1 MTNAAVTANRDSVLS
16 SLESLLSTMELE
28 SSELEQKQALES
40 GYEQQIAGMERQRQ
54 VVSALM
60 ADHVKNDEELVSKF
74 LTDAFWEMLVE
85 STERWD
91 VRNDRTLGLFR
102 SASSMIMKNDWDT
115 NGPSTTDW
123 VESFQRSIAR
133 KRKEVLAES
142 TNNNRLVKLSHLTT
156 LQIDEKVF
164 RDPAYRA
171 APKEYWRQYA
181 AFKLIGSVLAS
192 RKSSFDLAAE
202 MKPAFDVLRLALG

>member
-40 GYEQQIAGMERQRQ
+40 GYEKQIAGMERQRQ
-54 VVSALM
+54 VVAALM

-85 STERWD
+85 STERWE

-102 SASSMIMKNDWDT
+102 SASSMIMKNDWDPK
-115 NGPSTTDW
+115 GPSTTDW

-192 RKSSFDLAAE
+192 RKSSMDLAAE